1 MKTKEKKNS
10 LKISSPVPVY
20 LDYILSVCICFMPQL
35 CLQVVETD
43 RIIGNKTVDVSCGL
57 ASDYGFEH

>member
-1 MKTKEKKNS
+1 M
-10 LKISSPVPVY
+10 L
-20 LDYILSVCICFMPQL
+20 QL

-43 RIIGNKTVDVSCGL
+43 RIIGHKTVDGSWGL